1 MAPAF
6 MSDGGKEAVDG
17 AVVVMKIRGTYQ
29 TARGHGQFLK
39 VMKHKDPFAAPA
51 RADLKAGAP
60 IGEGIRAGGPWMG
73 FSRRWVLGIVV
84 PIVEDQFEVPIGCF
98 CPSFIKKEGT
108 TAIHSKPGQAI
119 TVVNA
124 FEVSVRAILPIAV
137 DDSITFIVTYFA
149 DQPCEDARGVRRIGY
164 PVRREKT
171 IEREDVVSRDRT
183 PVGGAVAI
191 FCPSFNP
198 CEETLD
204 AGPITPNR
212 VPGN

>member
-6 MSDGGKEAVDG
+6 MSDGEEGSCRWRRRRNENPWNVPNSP
-17 AVVVMKIRGTYQ
+17 
-29 TARGHGQFLK
+29 GHGQFLK

-171 IEREDVVSRDRT
+171 IEREDVVSSDSNASGWRRRSSF
-183 PVGGAVAI
+183 VHRSIRAKR
-191 FCPSFNP
+191 PSMR
-198 CEETLD
+198 
-204 AGPITPNR
+204 GR
-212 VPGN
+212 

>member
-1 MAPAF
+1 
-6 MSDGGKEAVDG
+6 
-17 AVVVMKIRGTYQ
+17 
-29 TARGHGQFLK
+29 
-39 VMKHKDPFAAPA
+39 
-51 RADLKAGAP
+51 
-60 IGEGIRAGGPWMG
+60 MG

-164 PVRREKT
+164 PVRRALAAGSQKT
-171 IEREDVVSRDRT
+171 MKRSLCFS
-183 PVGGAVAI
+183 GAASSCSWVI
-191 FCPSFNP
+191 
-198 CEETLD
+198 
-204 AGPITPNR
+204 
-212 VPGN
+212 